1 MDLDDR
7 VIRRLKMSDLR
18 MLLAVVQWG
27 SMSKAAAHPNISQ
40 SAVSKALGE
49 LEHTLGVR
57 LLDRNPHGIEPTV
70 YGQALVKR
78 AITIFDEV
86 RQGVKDIE
94 FLTDPTAGDVW
105 VGCSEPIATGL
116 LPAIVERLG
125 RQYPR
130 IVCHVVQ
137 TPTTATLEYREL
149 RDHQVEVLLGRIK
162 EPFSEDDL
170 QANVLFHQQLHVV
183 AGKRSKWARRRKI
196 ELAELVDEPW
206 LLPLPNTL
214 PRSLIEDAFHA
225 SGLRSPRAGVASLS
239 FNLYNSLLRTGRYL
253 TALPGSVLYYGAL
266 RSVVKLLPV
275 EFPNQPRPIA
285 VITLKHRT
293 LSPIAELFIDCA
305 RQIAKP
311 LTRRKWQMPWQL
323 VGPELPIRDV
333 RFHGEYGGQSGL
345 IADIVQPALST
356 PSRHCASVVLWKRQ
370 RAHPTSARSLRN
382 LRVLEESA

>member
-1 MDLDDR
+1 MTNFHGDTMDLDDR

-27 SMSKAAAHPNISQ
+27 SMSKAAAHLNISQ

-57 LLDRNPHGIEPTV
+57 LLDRNPQGIEPTV

-94 FLTDPTAGDVW
+94 FLTDPTAGAVW

-149 RDHQVEVLLGRIK
+149 RDRQVEVLLGRIK
-162 EPFSEDDL
+162 EPFSDDDL
-170 QANVLFHQQLHVV
+170 QADVLFHQQLHVV
-183 AGKRSKWARRRKI
+183 AGRRSKWARRRKI

-206 LLPLPNTL
+206 LLPLPNTW

-266 RSVVKLLPV
+266 RSLVKLLPV

-293 LSPIAELFIDCA
+293 LSPIAQLFIDCA
-305 RQIAKP
+305 REIAKP
-311 LTRRKWQMPWQL
+311 LIRRKW
-323 VGPELPIRDV
+323 
-333 RFHGEYGGQSGL
+333 
-345 IADIVQPALST
+345 
-356 PSRHCASVVLWKRQ
+356 
-370 RAHPTSARSLRN
+370 
-382 LRVLEESA
+382 

>member
-1 MDLDDR
+1 MTNFHRGTMDLDDR
-7 VIRRLKMSDLR
+7 FSRRLKMSDLR
-18 MLLAVVQWG
+18 MLLTVVQWG
-27 SMSKAAAHPNISQ
+27 SMSKAAAHLNISQ

-57 LLDRNPHGIEPTV
+57 LLDRNPQGIEPTV
-70 YGQALVKR
+70 YGQALVRR

-86 RQGVKDIE
+86 RLGVKDIE

-149 RDHQVEVLLGRIK
+149 RDRKVEVLLARIN
-162 EPFSEDDL
+162 EPFSDDDL
-170 QANVLFHQQLHVV
+170 HADILLYQRLRVV
-183 AGKRSKWARRRKI
+183 AGNRSKWTRRRKI

-214 PRSLIEDAFHA
+214 PRSLIEDVFRAR
-225 SGLRSPRAGVASLS
+225 GLRSPRAGVVSLS
-239 FNLYNSLLRTGRYL
+239 FNLYSSLLRMGRYL
-253 TALPGSVLYYGAL
+253 TALPESVLYYGAL
-266 RSVVKLLPV
+266 RSTVKLLPV
-275 EFPNQPRPIA
+275 EFPNQSRPIA

-293 LSPIAELFIDCA
+293 LSPIAQLFIDCA
-305 RQIAKP
+305 REVAKP
-311 LTRRKWQMPWQL
+311 MAMRK
-323 VGPELPIRDV
+323 
-333 RFHGEYGGQSGL
+333 S
-345 IADIVQPALST
+345 
-356 PSRHCASVVLWKRQ
+356 
-370 RAHPTSARSLRN
+370 
-382 LRVLEESA
+382 